1 MYRLVESKRKDELLN
16 VLSMAGV
23 AVVALFLILLFKVK
37 GGLLGMILGVV
48 AVATLIYWL
57 REMRSLFRVGAYP
70 KGGAEFF
77 YDLLDDGEALI
88 FVAKVPGPA
97 EEVEAKLE
105 QGFLEIRGGG
115 KFFRTVKVSEE
126 VELQTKSYINGVLH
140 IKLQRIRR
148 IPKDKIGIT

>member
-1 MYRLVESKRKDELLN
+1 MESKRRNELSN
-16 VLSMAGV
+16 ALSITGV
-23 AVVALFLILLFKVK
+23 ALVALFIILLFKVK

-57 REMRSLFRVGAYP
+57 REMRGFLGDEGYI
-70 KGGAEFF
+70 KDEAEFF
-77 YDLLDDGEALI
+77 YDLIDDGDELI

-115 KFFRTVKVSEE
+115 KFFRTVKVPE
-126 VELQTKSYINGVLH
+126 VAELETKSYTNGVLH
-140 IKLQRIRR
+140 VRLQKVRR
-148 IPKDKIGIT
+148 IPESNMGFS